1 MNTFKNKTRILT
13 YLICFSV
20 LSLINISC
28 ENNDDFEEI
37 IEQTDKV
44 KKAEAKNAAKANIK
58 TGRTRVKQRP
68 NGLYRTAVTVKD
80 KNNEVNAVALEI
92 EQKEGFI
99 KETKTYYLKYFTTI
113 NGEKYFTNGDIKF
126 ENKEIDNQDITVNI
140 TLLDAK
146 KQPIGKTTTEV
157 VTVAGLANANVKIES
172 ILIKQDFNGLC
183 KLTAKTDGLNTE
195 LHQIEI
201 QLESTQEG
209 NKITSFEVTSQKNG
223 RIKSSFKYDG
233 NSKLLSMNYIFKD
246 IFGDVLYKGEKKL
259 VRASVIKRQERIRA
273 SYKERLK
280 SAEY

>member
-20 LSLINISC
+20 LSLINIGC

>member
-28 ENNDDFEEI
+28 ENNDDLEEI

>member
-195 LHQIEI
+195 LQEIEI

>member
-1 MNTFKNKTRILT
+1 M
-13 YLICFSV
+13 
-20 LSLINISC
+20 
-28 ENNDDFEEI
+28 
-37 IEQTDKV
+37 
-44 KKAEAKNAAKANIK
+44 
-58 TGRTRVKQRP
+58 
-68 NGLYRTAVTVKD
+68 YRTAVTVKD